1 MTVELTT
8 NKATLKKVSAFALYH
23 VKVSSQGDFVSSI
36 EDESLDDRG
45 ISKCQLRLR
54 QLAAISINLALTAA
68 AVVWVILFST
78 YEGMDKVD
86 HVAYAV
92 IMCMGFMLFIWLD
105 ACQKFHSFHRYFE
118 NCFNG
123 RGQQVFSLS
132 LIAVGFVDYLL
143 IEVYYRVLSDGG
155 STALLIALYVLFYIA
170 LILMFFTFMAFWEVF
185 AFYCA
190 EYSYVHGF
198 LYLSLL
204 GGLVLVC
211 ARLIRPSNVGDW
223 HHHHGTNII
232 LDGILNVISVFFV
245 FLVVLAGIGIA
256 LFSEF
261 GQNADKMGTSLA
273 FFLLACLS
281 MIVLL
286 TPLAPGNVVDVCGG
300 FVVVQILMQQEKLS
314 FWDSWAIAIAAVC
327 MIHFVGACSQWY
339 IGKQPC
345 VQAWGNATLP
355 VAMLAA
361 SDAVLKEAD
370 CFRVGLIGYVFMDTA
385 NGLNQGR
392 INMEFWTQLLSEW
405 ACIPNAIPLVSLGA
419 AVAVSGDES
428 LKWVKLALPVLIL
441 LATCWQ
447 MLGTSFGANAMGTC
461 TDGKKYWTSREKW
474 IVTQTLTRA
483 GYTPTKTGWLNDVYQ
498 LASIKK
504 REPCEEGPINEKCL
518 FEKIN
523 EVHSSYLHDR
533 TYLKTETARLARYEE
548 YNNEISTIREKHIKG
563 LSGLLQYALKE
574 EWLRFK
580 KPTPPQLGWFDREG
594 RLTHKKII
602 VSLLMFCYWVS
613 IYGIYN
619 QVYMREAVS
628 LGLKVLDR
636 IKIYAWV
643 AFVAF
648 IVLEIF
654 YFHIQIFH
662 GILTLGST
670 MLWLT
675 KGCSTDASIE
685 TRFDTPVWDD
695 IVKGQRTAALE
706 KVTVAEQS
714 KKLVNEEV
722 KTC

>member
-1 MTVELTT
+1 MSLELIP
-8 NKATLKKVSAFALYH
+8 NKASLKKVSSFALYQ
-23 VKVSSQGDFVSSI
+23 VKVTSQGDFLGD
-36 EDESLDDRG
+36 DEVKKSLNDRG
-45 ISKCQLRLR
+45 MSQWQLRVR
-54 QLAAISINLALTAA
+54 QLGAIFVNLGLTTAA
-68 AVVWVILFST
+68 VIWVILFSNYELLDKIDYVT
-78 YEGMDKVD
+78 YAM
-86 HVAYAV
+86 
-92 IMCMGFMLFIWLD
+92 IMCMVFMLFIYLD
-105 ACQKFHSFHRYFE
+105 AYSQFHNFHRFFE
-118 NCFNG
+118 CCFNN
-123 RGQQVFSLS
+123 RGQTVFSFS
-132 LIAVGFVDYLL
+132 LIVASFVDYLL
-143 IEVYYRVLSDGG
+143 IEIYYRVLSDDGNTG
-155 STALLIALYVLFYIA
+155 LLIALYVLFYLA

-198 LYLSLL
+198 LYLSLI
-204 GGLVLVC
+204 GGVVLFF
-211 ARLIRPSNVGDW
+211 ARLIHPSNEGDW
-223 HHHHGTNII
+223 HHHHGTNLI

-261 GQNADKMGTSLA
+261 GQNADKMGTPLA
-273 FFLLACLS
+273 FSLLFGLS
-281 MIVLL
+281 MIVML

-300 FVVVQILMQQEKLS
+300 FVIVQILMQQEKLS
-314 FWDSWAIAIAAVC
+314 FWDSWMIAMVAVC
-327 MIHFVGACSQWY
+327 IMHFIGACSQWY
-339 IGKQPC
+339 IGMQPC

-498 LASIKK
+498 LASVNKEVACDV
-504 REPCEEGPINEKCL
+504 RTNEVCL

-523 EVHSSYLHDR
+523 KAHVSYLTDR
-533 TYLKTETARLARYEE
+533 VHLKNETLRLARYET
-548 YNNEISTIREKHIKG
+548 YNNEISTIREKHIRQ
-563 LSGLLQYALKE
+563 LSGLLEYALTE

-580 KPTPPQLGWFDREG
+580 KPTPGKLGYFDREG

-602 VSLLMFCYWVS
+602 IGLLMFCYWVS

-619 QVYMREAVS
+619 QVYMQDAVS
-628 LGLKVLDR
+628 MGLKVLDR
-636 IKIYAWV
+636 IKLYAWL
-643 AFVAF
+643 AFVSF

-654 YFHIQIFH
+654 YFHTKIVS
-662 GILTLGST
+662 GILSLGST
-670 MLWLT
+670 LMWLS
-675 KGCSTDASIE
+675 KGCSIDTSIE
-685 TRFDTPVWDD
+685 TRFDTPVWDG
-695 IVKGQRTAALE
+695 IVQDTVEEQTKKPENEQIILVAAE
-706 KVTVAEQS
+706 A
-714 KKLVNEEV
+714 
-722 KTC
+722 